1 MPASVLPWREKV
13 VAKKPTYNY
22 VYNMDKLFIL
32 LKDGKVLKGIKDKS
46 CSHISIPDS
55 VTSIGRGAFYGCTS
69 LQGIDIPDSVTEI
82 GERAFEDCTSLQ
94 SIDIPGSVTDIGWDA
109 FEGCTSLQY
118 IDIPNSLTKIGRG
131 VFKDCTSLRSIDI
144 PDSVTEI
151 GWYAFEGCTSL
162 QSIDIPDSVTSIES
176 SALDGTK
183 WYANQP
189 NGMIYINKVLYK
201 LKGETGSKAIAIRE
215 GTITISSYSF
225 EGCSSLRSIDIPDS
239 VTEIGWYAFKG
250 CSSLKKIHIHRKNP
264 CDINVDASAFEEL
277 YGDCVLLITPGTRWA
292 YRHHPVFGKFKN
304 IET

>member
-1 MPASVLPWREKV
+1 
-13 VAKKPTYNY
+13 
-22 VYNMDKLFIL
+22 MDKLFIL

-82 GERAFEDCTSLQ
+82 GERAFEDCTSLR
-94 SIDIPGSVTDIGWDA
+94 SIDIPG
-109 FEGCTSLQY
+109 
-118 IDIPNSLTKIGRG
+118 
-131 VFKDCTSLRSIDI
+131 
-144 PDSVTEI
+144 SVTEI

-162 QSIDIPDSVTSIES
+162 QSIDIPDSVISIES

-215 GTITISSYSF
+215 GTISISSYSF

-264 CDINVDASAFEEL
+264 CDINVDASAFEDL

>member
-1 MPASVLPWREKV
+1 
-13 VAKKPTYNY
+13 
-22 VYNMDKLFIL
+22 MDKLFIL

-55 VTSIGRGAFYGCTS
+55 VTSIGRGAFY
-69 LQGIDIPDSVTEI
+69 
-82 GERAFEDCTSLQ
+82 
-94 SIDIPGSVTDIGWDA
+94 
-109 FEGCTSLQY
+109 
-118 IDIPNSLTKIGRG
+118 
-131 VFKDCTSLRSIDI
+131 
-144 PDSVTEI
+144 
-151 GWYAFEGCTSL
+151 GCTSL

-215 GTITISSYSF
+215 GTISISSYSF